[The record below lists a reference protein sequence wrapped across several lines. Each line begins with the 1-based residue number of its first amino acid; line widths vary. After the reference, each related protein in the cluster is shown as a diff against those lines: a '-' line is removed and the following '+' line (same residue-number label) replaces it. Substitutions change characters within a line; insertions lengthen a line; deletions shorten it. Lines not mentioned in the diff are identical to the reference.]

1 MHEEYNTIDLGE
13 GFTLYWGDNELG
25 LPEVRIFHGEERIG
39 FANAYLWNEYGV
51 NLRPDDWFVNSI
63 YIKKPFRGKGF
74 GKWLILAL
82 SEAVREHTKNSKT
95 RLTPADWLARGE
107 PDYRPGKSGTS
118 LDALRVWKSFGG
130 GPI

>member
-1 MHEEYNTIDLGE
+1 MHEEYNTIDLGG

-39 FANAYLWNEYGV
+39 FANADLWDEYGV

-63 YIKKPFRGKGF
+63 YIKEPFRRKGF
-74 GKWLILAL
+74 GKQLILAL
-82 SEAVREHTKNSKT
+82 SKAVKAHTKNPMT

-107 PDYRPGKSGTS
+107 PYYIPGKSGTS
-118 LDALRVWKSFGG
+118 LEALRIWDSLGA
-130 GPI
+130 PI